1 MVVIILEDTP
11 DMTDDMQD
19 EERRLV
25 AINTR
30 LVYCFWY
37 IVYLNLSTMVLIF
50 FSKPSTL
57 LSFAEVPYFPG
68 VESKRGQ

>member
-1 MVVIILEDTP
+1 MP
-11 DMTDDMQD
+11 DD
-19 EERRLV
+19 ERRLV

-37 IVYLNLSTMVLIF
+37 IVCLNLSTMVLIF
-50 FSKPSTL
+50 FSKPSTP

-68 VESKRGQ
+68 V